1 VKNFLKRIAL
11 RTAVVSGSLYGVDEL
26 IARLRPQGSVEVEVF
41 YTIARKD
48 NRTDYMKSDS
58 QMEPCVNSALT
69 HMRLRPCWYVAKY
82 PKLSVDVG
90 KQKDDFWRR

>member
-1 VKNFLKRIAL
+1 MKKLLKRIAL
-11 RTAVVSGSLYGVDEL
+11 WAAVVSGSLYGVDEL
-26 IARLRPQGSVEVEVF
+26 IARLRPQGSIEVEVF

-58 QMEPCVNSALT
+58 QMEPCVNSAVT
-69 HMRLRPCWYVAKY
+69 HMGLRPCWYVSKY
-82 PKLSVDVG
+82 PKLDIDVG